1 MKKPLTKNRE
11 RFFLLTPEAGEPAE
25 DLIGVA
31 FARQLQNP
39 EHKIKRIGH
48 GLHLF
53 PLRMRYYSAAQRYRN
68 VTACT
73 RVQGSSGANRT
84 VLTPL
89 VIPFFTAHTTGAP

>member
-1 MKKPLTKNRE
+1 MQHE
-11 RFFLLTPEAGEPAE
+11 RSFFDCSAPEAGQQAE
-25 DLIGVA
+25 DLVGVA

-89 VIPFFTAHTTGAP
+89 VIPFLTAHTTGAP